1 MGPWHQI
8 TTPGFTVPATDS
20 FPSSGATAAGA
31 DQPVR
36 VLFVCTG
43 NICRSPS
50 AEGFFRALVER
61 EGLSGVI
68 ETDSAGTGAWHVGE
82 PPDRRSQAAARRRG
96 VELAELRARKVELAD
111 FRRFDLII
119 AMDQGH
125 LTALQRMVPAEQP
138 PGVVT
143 LFLSYLDNPPML
155 DVPDPYYGGETGFEY
170 VLDLIENGCAGLL
183 NYLRQRYPQVAA
195 ASAAA
200 SS

>member
-1 MGPWHQI
+1 MGPYPTSI
-8 TTPGFTVPATDS
+8 RPGFPVPAADHATSVLTDR
-20 FPSSGATAAGA
+20 
-31 DQPVR
+31 PVR

-61 EGLSGVI
+61 EGLAGVI
-68 ETDSAGTGAWHVGE
+68 ETDSAGTGNWHVGD

-96 VELAELRARKVELAD
+96 VELSGLKARKVELAD

-125 LTALQRMVPAEQP
+125 LTALRRMVPAEQSP
-138 PGVVT
+138 EVVT
-143 LFLSYLDNPPML
+143 LFLSYLDSPPML

-170 VLDLIENGCAGLL
+170 VLDLIENGCAALL
-183 NYLRQRYPQVAA
+183 KHICQRYPQVAA
-195 ASAAA
+195 VRRGA
-200 SS
+200 